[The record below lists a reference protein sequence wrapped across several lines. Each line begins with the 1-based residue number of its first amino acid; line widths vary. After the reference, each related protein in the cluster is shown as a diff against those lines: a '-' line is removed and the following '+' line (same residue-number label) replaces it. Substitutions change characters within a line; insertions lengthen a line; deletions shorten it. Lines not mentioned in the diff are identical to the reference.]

1 MRKSFELE
9 DSFRSLNHLP
19 RSQTQKRKT
28 YNHIMQTSKPKKQFN
43 NLFGNWTGVILTFAM
58 VLICSAFLY
67 TQISNPVHSEQSALK
82 PADQVAADEV
92 VQTYLAKADSEHYFS
107 LNSNLTRKGVVIIE
121 DPAWRKTI
129 KEALKSRAAVAQVP
143 ATEKAFDILI
153 VFEGSKS
160 AKYKLSI
167 SGDEVF
173 IKQFNDEKNYRI
185 ATNQASLIINAIKD
199 MEKQVHF

>member
-1 MRKSFELE
+1 LKKSFELE
-9 DSFRSLNHLP
+9 DSFRSLNHIP

-28 YNHIMQTSKPKKQFN
+28 YIHIMQTSKPKKQFN
-43 NLFGNWTGVILTFAM
+43 NLFGNWTGVFLTFVM
-58 VLICSAFLY
+58 VLFCSAFLY
-67 TQISNPVHSEQSALK
+67 SQIINPVHSQQSAMK
-82 PADQVAADEV
+82 PAELVAAGEV
-92 VQTYLAKADSEHYFS
+92 VLTYLAKSDSDHYFS

-129 KEALKSRAAVAQVP
+129 QEALNSRTVVSQVP
-143 ATEKAFDILI
+143 AAEKEFDLLI

-173 IKQFNDEKNYRI
+173 IKQFSDKEIYKI
-185 ATNQASLIINAIKD
+185 SANQASLIINSIKD